1 MSGKKILKNA
11 SLSIGCLIVG
21 GIAGYSLNH
30 FYNKGANDA
39 RRELLSL
46 EQFEKV
52 EHVSIKDI
60 SKVATLRT
68 ESGENLYALYKE
80 NLLGDISDIRYVL
93 GDGYLVYNNNVMHYI
108 EKPEFKKLSSN
119 TESIPS
125 EDSNAG
131 KVETVKSY
139 VDNIARSEEN
149 TRENNSNETEVA
161 DSRELES
168 DNTQE
173 SVVKKE
179 ETSLDD
185 NLEYRSDMSNIDLSD
200 LIIENYEEE
209 STNTNNEQVTEG
221 FSSINS
227 KSSSSQSDELSSGEI
242 RKTEPKREKRV
253 VEELDFVDNNIS
265 GTTRDKVL
273 SENIPDEEKREKF
286 KEEISSAA
294 EENYRREAI
303 QQISD
308 RLSDFTIDFESQT
321 GEEKRIITVFT
332 DPTCPYCR
340 RLHGDVE
347 RLQLMGYT
355 VRYLL
360 IPRDGMNS
368 PVVPEITY
376 ASCFPE
382 EKSRKL
388 VNSMFSGNNL
398 DTSNKPESCSKSVIE
413 RQLKLATSL
422 GANNTPF
429 IIDNTGGVTEGYSG
443 IENMLKKLDASN

>member
-30 FYNKGANDA
+30 FYDKGANDA
-39 RRELLSL
+39 KRELLSL
-46 EQFEKV
+46 EQFENV

-119 TESIPS
+119 TESTPS

-131 KVETVKSY
+131 RVETVKSY

-173 SVVKKE
+173 DVVKKE

-227 KSSSSQSDELSSGEI
+227 KSSSSQSELSSGEI
-242 RKTEPKREKRV
+242 RKTEQKREERV
-253 VEELDFVDNNIS
+253 VEELEFVDNNIS

-273 SENIPDEEKREKF
+273 SESIPDEEKREKF

-308 RLSDFTIDFESQT
+308 KLSDFTIDFESQT

-382 EKSRKL
+382 ERSREL

-398 DTSNKPESCSKSVIE
+398 DTSNKPESCDKSVIE

-443 IENMLKKLDASN
+443 IENMLEKLDASN